1 MFHTVSRV
9 AESST
14 STGTGDFTLAGALA
28 GHIRANQIPNIAI
41 NDFFDYLIES
51 VDANGVPNGDWEVGI
66 GTYSAANTLNR
77 TIVTESSNGGSL
89 VNFGSGTKYV
99 YLSPISLRFGLNR
112 SRWAFY
118 ETDFLGPAGAATLE
132 AASMIWD
139 VALLSS
145 GTQAKVAG
153 TAGHPGQWRPSSSTT
168 ANSGAYVMSDTTAFV
183 IEGGEVGE
191 FIINPQTN
199 TGTTIRAGH
208 HNATTATAPTNG
220 VFFEIVAG
228 AVVGICRNAGTQ
240 TATAT
245 LATLST
251 ATWYRLRYR
260 INLAKTEALFQV
272 FSETGTLLGSGTVT
286 SNIPAATSTMG
297 HGLIATNSGT
307 TAVALVIVDYMSLA
321 SLRRLTR

>member
-14 STGTGDFTLAGALA
+14 STGTGDFALAGALA
-28 GHIRANQIPNIAI
+28 GHIRANAIPNIAI
-41 NDFFDYLIES
+41 NDFFDYLIEA
-51 VDANGVPNGDWEVGI
+51 VDANGVPTGDWEAGI
-66 GTYSAANTLNR
+66 GTYSAANTLSR
-77 TIVTESSNGGSL
+77 TIVTESSNSGSL
-89 VNFGSGTKYV
+89 VNFSSGTKYV
-99 YLSPISLRFGLNR
+99 YLSPIALRFGLNR

-118 ETDFLGPAGAATLE
+118 ETDFLGPSGAATLE

-139 VALLSS
+139 VSLLSS

-168 ANSGAYVMSDTTAFV
+168 ANSGAYVMSDTTAFS

-208 HNATTATAPTNG
+208 HNATTSTAPTNG

-228 AVVGICRNAGTQ
+228 AVVGVCRNAGTQ

-260 INLAKTEALFQV
+260 VNLAKTEVLFQV

-286 SNIPAATSTMG
+286 TNIPAATSTVG

>member
-14 STGTGDFTLAGALA
+14 STSTGDFTLNGALA
-28 GHIRANQIPNIAI
+28 GHIRANAIPNIAI
-41 NDFFDYLIES
+41 NDFFDYTIEA
-51 VDANGVPNGDWEVGI
+51 VDANGVPNGSWEVGI
-66 GTYSAANTLNR
+66 GTYSAANTLSR
-77 TIVTESSNGGSL
+77 TIVTESSNSGSL

-139 VALLSS
+139 VSLIGA

-191 FIINPQTN
+191 FILNPQTN

-208 HNATTATAPTNG
+208 HNATTSTAPTNG

-245 LATLST
+245 LATLSLS
-251 ATWYRLRYR
+251 TWYRLRYR
-260 INLAKTEALFQV
+260 VNLAKTEVLFQV
-272 FSETGTLLGSGTVT
+272 FSESGTLLGSGTVT
-286 SNIPAATSTMG
+286 TNIPTGTVG

>member
-14 STGTGDFTLAGALA
+14 STGTGDFTLSAALS
-28 GHIRANQIPNIAI
+28 GYIRANQIPNITV
-41 NDFFDYLIES
+41 NDFFDYLIEA
-51 VDANGVPNGDWEVGI
+51 VDSSGVPTGDWEAGI

-77 TIVTESSNGGSL
+77 TIVTESSNSGSA

-112 SRWAFY
+112 SRWMFY
-118 ETDFLGPAGAATLE
+118 ETDFLGPSGAATLE

-139 VALLSS
+139 VALIGA
-145 GTQAKVAG
+145 GTQVKIAG

-168 ANSGAYVMSDTTAFV
+168 ANSGAYVMSDVTAFS
-183 IEGGEVGE
+183 IEGGESGE

-199 TGTTIRAGH
+199 SNTTIRAGH

-220 VFFEIVAG
+220 VFFEIVNG
-228 AVVGICRNAGTQ
+228 AVVGICRNANTQ
-240 TATAT
+240 TATST

-251 ATWYRLRYR
+251 STWYRLRYR
-260 INLAKTEALFQV
+260 VNLAKTEALFQV

-286 SNIPAATSTMG
+286 TNIPTAANTVG

-307 TAVALVIVDYMSLA
+307 TAVTLVIVDYMSLA

>member
-14 STGTGDFTLAGALA
+14 STGTGDFALSGALS
-28 GHIRANQIPNIAI
+28 GHIRANAIPNIAT
-41 NDFFDYLIES
+41 NDFFDYLIEA

-66 GTYSAANTLNR
+66 GTYSAANTLSR
-77 TIVTESSNGGSL
+77 TIVTESSNAGAA
-89 VNFGSGTKYV
+89 VNFGEGTKYV
-99 YLSPISLRFGLNR
+99 YLSPIALRFGLNR

-118 ETDFLGPAGAATLE
+118 ETDFLGPSGAATLE

-139 VALLSS
+139 VALISS
-145 GTQAKVAG
+145 GTQAKIAG
-153 TAGHPGQWRPSSSTT
+153 TAGHPGQWRCSSSTT
-168 ANSGAYVMSDTTAFV
+168 ANSGASVMSDTTAFV

-199 TGTTIRAGH
+199 TNTTIRAGH
-208 HNATTATAPTNG
+208 HNATTSTAPTNG
-220 VFFEIVAG
+220 VYFEIVAG
-228 AVVGICRNAGTQ
+228 AVVGVCRNSGTQ
-240 TATAT
+240 TATST

-251 ATWYRLRYR
+251 STWYRLRYR
-260 INLAKTEALFQV
+260 VDLAKTEALFQV
-272 FSETGTLLGSGTVT
+272 FSESGSLLGSGTVT
-286 SNIPAATSTMG
+286 TNIPTTGTVG

-307 TAVALVIVDYMSLA
+307 TASALVIVDYMSLA